1 MEVDFD
7 LHCGKKIPDN
17 RHEADIRKQDV
28 SQSLQT
34 PTFRNWLCAQEL
46 RLVFPTHVT
55 VTLTHIIMYQATYAS
70 LMPLLAVT
78 TVVLVHK
85 LSQNSQ

>member
-7 LHCGKKIPDN
+7 LHCGKKILDN

-34 PTFRNWLCAQEL
+34 PTFRNWLCRQQNINFILANYQSGNAL
-46 RLVFPTHVT
+46 WRLQCNMIDYDIST
-55 VTLTHIIMYQATYAS
+55 I
-70 LMPLLAVT
+70 
-78 TVVLVHK
+78 
-85 LSQNSQ
+85 